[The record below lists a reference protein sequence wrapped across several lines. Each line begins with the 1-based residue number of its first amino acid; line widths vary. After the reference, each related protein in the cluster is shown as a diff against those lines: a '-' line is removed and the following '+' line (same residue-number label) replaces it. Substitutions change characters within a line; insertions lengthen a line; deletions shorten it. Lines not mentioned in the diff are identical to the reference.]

1 MPFAANFPIRS
12 LHFLNVFLFFSGI
25 AFSSS
30 FAASPIYS
38 SERMRNLKQ
47 LETTPLLFEY
57 HRMTTGTQQM
67 FYFPRRDSSWRENFA
82 ENEKRALIQYRD
94 AKQAI
99 AASLVGGIDY
109 RGGETLGDTIWPGL
123 DGGLYLRGYR
133 DSVEFMLDARIYVE
147 NHSASYPKSFDRE
160 FVEFQKEENNS
171 GVEYASYAR
180 YRGMLAIN
188 MGIGRVMLA
197 RDVFHFGPGY
207 YNNLTLNQYA
217 LPYNTLSFEFHVGPL
232 SVISLYGDLRIYA
245 NSMNRKNTNDRNLYA
260 HRYELNL
267 GNLILGMSETQIL
280 YNENKV
286 WLFVPIVP
294 LFMEKGNF
302 SEDNNNGALAFDANY
317 RLFNLARIYTEFY
330 IDDFE
335 SPISLIKNDNIEAKW
350 AWMAGTQIGKDFS
363 VKGHKLEAGAIAEY
377 ARVEPYVYSHFH
389 PNTAQAAHLGVPLG
403 APNGPNSQTI
413 DFAVYGRFARRI
425 NVNVRNTWL
434 WKGTD
439 YGSAI
444 NDTTPT
450 SNHFKLPK
458 KFLDGAKM
466 KYSLSPAI
474 SYDGDFVFYQL
485 EFTLFNDEKIYTR
498 LGVKW

>member
-180 YRGMLAIN
+180 YRGMFAIN
-188 MGIGRVMLA
+188 MGFGRLMLA

-302 SEDNNNGALAFDANY
+302 SPLQLSSVAKSYYEDSTPKNVFGMEKYVATDGNNSMFVKSDYEPVKGEAV
-317 RLFNLARIYTEFY
+317 FY
-330 IDDFE
+330 I
-335 SPISLIKNDNIEAKW
+335 K
-350 AWMAGTQIGKDFS
+350 
-363 VKGHKLEAGAIAEY
+363 
-377 ARVEPYVYSHFH
+377 R
-389 PNTAQAAHLGVPLG
+389 
-403 APNGPNSQTI
+403 
-413 DFAVYGRFARRI
+413 
-425 NVNVRNTWL
+425 VRN
-434 WKGTD
+434 GV
-439 YGSAI
+439 YC
-444 NDTTPT
+444 
-450 SNHFKLPK
+450 
-458 KFLDGAKM
+458 
-466 KYSLSPAI
+466 
-474 SYDGDFVFYQL
+474 QL
-485 EFTLFNDEKIYTR
+485 YKHDQ
-498 LGVKW
+498 

>member
-1 MPFAANFPIRS
+1 MPFFSSPFRTTFLLAA
-12 LHFLNVFLFFSGI
+12 FLFSTPY
-25 AFSSS
+25 AD
-30 FAASPIYS
+30 PIFS
-38 SERMRNLKQ
+38 SERSRNLRT

-57 HRMTTGTQQM
+57 HRETTTDAEQM
-67 FYFPRRDSSWRENFA
+67 FYYPRRDSSFRKNFA
-82 ENEKRALIQYRD
+82 KSERRALLGYQDER
-94 AKQAI
+94 QAI

-109 RGGETLGDTIWPGL
+109 RGGEALGDTIWPGM
-123 DGGLYLRGYR
+123 DGGIYLRGYR
-133 DSVEFMLDARIYVE
+133 DSAEFMLDARIYVE
-147 NHSASYPKSFDRE
+147 SHSADYPKSFDGE

-180 YRGMLAIN
+180 YRGMFAIN
-188 MGIGRVMLA
+188 MGFARLMLA

-207 YNNLTLNQYA
+207 FNNLTLNQFA

-232 SVISLYGDLRIYA
+232 SVISLYGDLRIYK
-245 NSMNRKNTNDRNLYA
+245 NSMSGKNTNDRNLYA

-267 GNLILGMSETQIL
+267 GNLVLGMSETQIL
-280 YNENKV
+280 YNENKP

-302 SEDNNNGALAFDANY
+302 SENNNNGALAFDANY
-317 RLFNLARIYTEFY
+317 RLFHLARIYTEFY

-335 SPISLIKNDNIEAKW
+335 SPISLVRNDNIEAKW
-350 AWMAGTQIGKDFS
+350 AWMAGTQVGKDFY
-363 VKGHKLEAGAIAEY
+363 VHNKRIEAGAIAEY

-389 PNTAQAAHLGVPLG
+389 PNTAQAANLGEPLG
-403 APNGPNSQTI
+403 APNGPNSQAI
-413 DFAVYGRFARRI
+413 DFALYARIAHRLNI
-425 NVNVRNTWL
+425 NIRNSWI

-444 NDTTPT
+444 NDSTPT

-458 KFLDGAKM
+458 KFIDGADM

-474 SYDGDFVFYQL
+474 SYSGDYLFYSL
-485 EFTLFNDEKIYTR
+485 EFTLFHDEKIYTR
-498 LGVKW
+498 LGFKW

>member
-1 MPFAANFPIRS
+1 MLFYNRLTKAA
-12 LHFLNVFLFFSGI
+12 LLLTALLFT
-25 AFSSS
+25 APY
-30 FAASPIYS
+30 AASPFFS
-38 SERMRNLKQ
+38 AERSRNLRT

-57 HRMTTGTQQM
+57 HRETVSGSEQVFYYPQRDTG
-67 FYFPRRDSSWRENFA
+67 FRKGFA
-82 ENEKRALIQYRD
+82 QSEKRALLGYQD
-94 AKQAI
+94 EKQAI

-109 RGGETLGDTIWPGL
+109 RGGERLGDTIWPGI
-123 DGGLYLRGYR
+123 DGGIYLRGYR
-133 DSVEFMLDARIYVE
+133 DSVEFMLDARIYME
-147 NHSASYPKSFDRE
+147 NHSADYPKSFDGE

-180 YRGMLAIN
+180 YRGMFAIN
-188 MGIGRVMLA
+188 MGFGRLMLA

-207 YNNLTLNQYA
+207 FNNLTLNQFA

-232 SVISLYGDLRIYA
+232 SVISLYGDLRIYK
-245 NSMNRKNTNDRNLYA
+245 NSMSRKNTNDRNLYA

-267 GNLILGMSETQIL
+267 GNLVLGMSETQIL
-280 YNENKV
+280 YNENKP

-317 RLFNLARIYTEFY
+317 RLFQLARIYSEFY

-335 SPISLIKNDNIEAKW
+335 SPVSLVKNDNIEAKW
-350 AWMAGTQIGKDFS
+350 AWMAGAQIGKNFYIQN
-363 VKGHKLEAGAIAEY
+363 KLIEAGAIAEY

-389 PNTAQAAHLGVPLG
+389 PNTAQAANLGEPLG
-403 APNGPNSQTI
+403 APNGPNSQAI
-413 DFAVYGRFARRI
+413 DFALYARLANRLNI
-425 NVNVRNTWL
+425 NIRNSWI

-439 YGSAI
+439 YGSGI
-444 NDTTPT
+444 NDSTPT

-458 KFLDGAKM
+458 KFLDGADM

-474 SYDGDFVFYQL
+474 SYSGDYFFYSL
-485 EFTLFNDEKIYTR
+485 ELTLFHDEKIYTR
-498 LGVKW
+498 LGFKW

>member
-1 MPFAANFPIRS
+1 
-12 LHFLNVFLFFSGI
+12 
-25 AFSSS
+25 
-30 FAASPIYS
+30 
-38 SERMRNLKQ
+38 
-47 LETTPLLFEY
+47 
-57 HRMTTGTQQM
+57 M
-67 FYFPRRDSSWRENFA
+67 FYYPRRDSNWRKNYA
-82 ENEKRALIQYRD
+82 ENEKRAILGYQD
-94 AKQAI
+94 EKQAI

-109 RGGETLGDTIWPGL
+109 RGGENLGDTIWPGL
-123 DGGLYLRGYR
+123 DGGIYLRGYR

-147 NHSASYPKSFDRE
+147 NHCADYPKSYDGE

-171 GVEYASYAR
+171 GVEYTSYAR
-180 YRGMLAIN
+180 YRGMFAIN
-188 MGIGRVMLA
+188 MGFGRLMLA

-207 YNNLTLNQYA
+207 FNNLTLNQNA

-232 SVISLYGDLRIYA
+232 SVISLYGDLRIYQ
-245 NSMNRKNTNDRNLYA
+245 NSMSRKNTNDRNLYA
-260 HRYELNL
+260 HRYELDL
-267 GNLILGMSETQIL
+267 GNLTLGMSETQIL
-280 YNENKV
+280 YNENKP

-317 RLFNLARIYTEFY
+317 RILQTARIYSEFY

-350 AWMAGTQIGKDFS
+350 AWMAGAQIGKDFFVRGKS
-363 VKGHKLEAGAIAEY
+363 VEAGAIAEY

-389 PNTAQAAHLGVPLG
+389 PNTAQAANLGAPLG

-413 DFAVYGRFARRI
+413 DLAFYARIAKRV
-425 NVNVRNTWL
+425 NVNIRNTWL

-439 YGSAI
+439 FGSSI
-444 NDTTPT
+444 NDSTPT

-458 KFLDGAKM
+458 KFIDGAEM
-466 KYSLSPAI
+466 KYSLSPAL
-474 SYDGDFVFYQL
+474 SYDGDYLFYAL
-485 EFTLFNDEKIYTR
+485 EFTLFHDRKIFTR

>member
-1 MPFAANFPIRS
+1 MLFSNRLTKAA
-12 LHFLNVFLFFSGI
+12 LLLTALLFT
-25 AFSSS
+25 APY
-30 FAASPIYS
+30 AASPFFS
-38 SERMRNLKQ
+38 AERSRNLRT

-57 HRMTTGTQQM
+57 HRETVSGSEQV
-67 FYFPRRDSSWRENFA
+67 FYYPRRDTGFRKGFA
-82 ENEKRALIQYRD
+82 QSEKRALLGYQD
-94 AKQAI
+94 EKQAI

-109 RGGETLGDTIWPGL
+109 RGGERLGDTIWPGI

-133 DSVEFMLDARIYVE
+133 DSVEFMLDARIYME
-147 NHSASYPKSFDRE
+147 NHSADYPKSFDGE

-180 YRGMLAIN
+180 YRGMFAIN
-188 MGIGRVMLA
+188 MGFGRLMLA

>member
-1 MPFAANFPIRS
+1 MLFSNRLTKAA
-12 LHFLNVFLFFSGI
+12 LLLTALLFT
-25 AFSSS
+25 APY
-30 FAASPIYS
+30 AASPFFS
-38 SERMRNLKQ
+38 AERSRNLRT

-57 HRMTTGTQQM
+57 HRETVSGSKQV
-67 FYFPRRDSSWRENFA
+67 FYYPRRDTGFRKGFA
-82 ENEKRALIQYRD
+82 QSEKRALLGYQD
-94 AKQAI
+94 EKQAI

-109 RGGETLGDTIWPGL
+109 RGGERLGDTIWPGI

-133 DSVEFMLDARIYVE
+133 DSVEFMLDARIYME
-147 NHSASYPKSFDRE
+147 NHSADYPKSFDGE

-180 YRGMLAIN
+180 YRGMFAIN
-188 MGIGRVMLA
+188 MGFGRLMLA